1 MLNGSGTRNLR
12 LKFAGHRPVT
22 PFCASPSFCLLKI
35 PQPPRRNSKS
45 RKYLLSEGGIRNGD
59 PYQPVEKGGVPLSS
73 LEAVAGKHCLRAVPH
88 DFDAAQV
95 SPRGFEPLTFG
106 FGGRRS
112 LLDSVNRA
120 EKVRCTWRN
129 MLACS
134 QTRKQSAEC
143 VDRRNSRCQHLLW
156 GLKTLSHPEYAAM
169 HSRLQPWPGS
179 CIPVIIPWRSA
190 SELDALFSPTPCSV
204 FVALPLGKEDKL
216 SRIDQVVLA
225 T

>member
-22 PFCASPSFCLLKI
+22 PFYASPSFFLLKI

-73 LEAVAGKHCLRAVPH
+73 LEAMAGKHCLRAVPH

-106 FGGRRS
+106 SGGRRS
-112 LLDSVNRA
+112 IQLSYGDVHMVRWSTMVKDYIVMIIDSMKSKGRDCA
-120 EKVRCTWRN
+120 FPRGFTQGLICT
-129 MLACS
+129 
-134 QTRKQSAEC
+134 TC
-143 VDRRNSRCQHLLW
+143 VGR
-156 GLKTLSHPEYAAM
+156 
-169 HSRLQPWPGS
+169 
-179 CIPVIIPWRSA
+179 
-190 SELDALFSPTPCSV
+190 
-204 FVALPLGKEDKL
+204 
-216 SRIDQVVLA
+216 
-225 T
+225 